1 MFNRL
6 LEVSVKA
13 RWAIL
18 ALTALVAAWG
28 VWNLMRLPI
37 DAVPDITNRQVQI
50 NSSAPQFGPL
60 DVERL
65 VTFPI
70 ETAMS
75 GISGMQSTRS
85 ISRNGF
91 SQVTVVFDESVDI
104 YFARQQVQERLAQ
117 AAESLPEGVAPMP
130 GPISTGLGEVLM
142 WEIRFADPKTEGGLA
157 KPGEPGWQPDGA
169 FLTPEGE
176 SLTDPI
182 EQAAYLRTIQDW
194 IIRPQMRSVA
204 GVAGI
209 DTIGGYEKQYVIEPN
224 LAALS
229 AYGVSFTELAEALER
244 ANLAVGANFFDRGGE
259 AFLVRADARIRT
271 IDQISQSAVT
281 VRDGV
286 SILVRDL
293 AQVKLG
299 GELRTGAA
307 TSNGQEVVIGTVL
320 MLTGGNSRT
329 VAAAAAAKLDEVSR
343 ALPPGIVAEA
353 VYDRSKLVNATIDT
367 VQRNLLEGAL
377 LVAATLFIF
386 LGNFRAALIA
396 TLVIPLSALM
406 MATGMNTFGVSG
418 NLMSLGALDFGL
430 IVDGSV
436 IVIENCMRRLA
447 ERQHHEGRLL
457 TLGERLHETLE
468 ASREMIKPTV
478 YGQLIIFIVFAPL
491 LTFSGVEG
499 KMFSP
504 MAITLMLALGGAFIL
519 TMTFVPAMVAVLIRG
534 KVSHKDVK
542 PVAIAKSAYVPG
554 LDFALKRPRQ
564 LIAMGV
570 GVFALAAVG
579 FTTLGQEFI
588 PTLDEQDIANQAIRI
603 PSTSLRQSAEIQM
616 KIERALN
623 EFPEVKVVFSKTGT
637 AEVASDPMPP
647 NASDA
652 FIMLNPRE
660 EWPDKNE
667 TKASLI
673 ERMEERL
680 QQVVGS
686 NYEFSQPIQMRF
698 NELIAG
704 VRGDVAV
711 KIFGDDLEAM
721 TASATEIGEILQGV
735 PGAAD
740 VKVEQTGGFPTLDV
754 TFDRDAISRYG
765 LSLQE
770 VADTVAAAMAGRE
783 AGLIFEGDRRFDV
796 VVRMPSAVRDDLD
809 AIGSIPVLLP
819 EGPDGHR
826 ASVSLR
832 ELARFSF
839 SEGLNQVSRENGK
852 RRVVVQ
858 ANVRGRDLGSFVGE
872 AKQRVEAGATLPPGS
887 WITWGGQFENLQS
900 ASQRISIVVP
910 ACFLLIF
917 GVLYA
922 ALGTFRGATA
932 VFSAVPLALA
942 GGVFALVLTGMP
954 FSISA
959 AVGFICLSGVAV
971 LNGLVV
977 MTSINQRLDL
987 GMPLNDAIREGM
999 LEKFRAVLMTGIV
1012 PAIGFVPMAIAHG
1025 TGAEVQK
1032 PLAIVVIGGLI
1043 TATLLTL
1050 FVLPA
1055 ICRLLLKSGHK
1066 LKEGEM
1072 PTAYSPAPAPA
1083 PAHAE

>member
-6 LEVSVKA
+6 IEVSVKS

-18 ALTALVAAWG
+18 ALVALVAAWG
-28 VWNLMRLPI
+28 GWNLMRLPI

-50 NSSAPQFGPL
+50 NSVAPQFGPL

-142 WEIRFADPKTEGGLA
+142 WEIRFIDPKAEGGMAALG
-157 KPGEPGWQPDGA
+157 KPGWQADGS

-176 SLTDPI
+176 SLTDAI
-182 EQAAYLRTIQDW
+182 SQAAYLRTIQDW

-209 DTIGGYEKQYVIEPN
+209 DTIGGYEKQYVIEPD

-281 VRDGV
+281 VRNGV

-307 TSNGQEVVIGTVL
+307 TSNGQEVVVGTVL

-343 ALPPGIVAEA
+343 ALPPGIVVEA

-457 TLGERLHETLE
+457 TLSERLHETLE

-519 TMTFVPAMVAVLIRG
+519 TLTFVPAMVAILIRG
-534 KVSHKDVK
+534 KVSHEDVK
-542 PVAIAKSAYVPG
+542 PVAIAKGAYVPG
-554 LDFALKRPRQ
+554 LNYALKRPGQ

-570 GVFALAAVG
+570 GVFALAGAG
-579 FTTLGQEFI
+579 FMTLGQEFI
-588 PTLDEQDIANQAIRI
+588 PTLDEQDIAAQAIRI
-603 PSTSLRQSAEIQM
+603 PSTSLRQSTEIQM
-616 KIERALN
+616 KIERALK
-623 EFPEVKVVFSKTGT
+623 EFPEVEVVFSKTGT

-652 FIMLNPRE
+652 FIMLKPRE

-667 TKASLI
+667 TKTGLL

-680 QQVVGS
+680 EQVVGS

-704 VRGDVAV
+704 VRGDVAI
-711 KIFGDDLEAM
+711 KIFGDDLDEM
-721 TASATEIGEILQGV
+721 TAFATEIGEILQGV

-765 LSLQE
+765 LSVEE

-796 VVRMPSAVRDDLD
+796 VVRLPSIVRDDLD
-809 AIGSIPVLLP
+809 AVGSIPVLLP
-819 EGPDGHR
+819 EGADGHR
-826 ASVSLR
+826 ASVALR

-839 SEGLNQVSRENGK
+839 SEGLNQVSREDGK

-858 ANVRGRDLGSFVGE
+858 ANVRGRDLGSFVAE
-872 AKQRVEAGATLPPGS
+872 AKQRVEAGPPLPPGS

-900 ASQRISIVVP
+900 ASQRISLVVP

-922 ALGTFRGATA
+922 ALGTFRAATA

-942 GGVFALVLTGMP
+942 GGVFALMLTGMP

-977 MTSINQRLDL
+977 MTSINQRLDI
-987 GMPLNDAIREGM
+987 GMPLSEAIREGM
-999 LEKFRAVLMTGIV
+999 IEKFRAVLMTGIV

-1032 PLAIVVIGGLI
+1032 PLATVVIGGLI

-1066 LKEGEM
+1066 PKEGEM
-1072 PTAYSPAPAPA
+1072 PTAYSPAPA
-1083 PAHAE
+1083 HAE